1 MPTAANALEA
11 KYGGSFL
18 LVRPICLWCSTELA
32 VFLIL
37 KLTREAFGSEIESTA
52 PLATHDTTRAV
63 STLLGTL
70 DRSTAQATITRLLC
84 LHDAP
89 PNPQEITRRNPTKCT
104 FHTNNIQTIV
114 RMFKR
119 NAKIIPRIAD
129 GLFLKIPGPILDRN
143 ALE

>member
-1 MPTAANALEA
+1 MKPQSRRRRFDASTQQDDSIAMPTAANALEA

-70 DRSTAQATITRLLC
+70 DRSTAQASITRLLFC
-84 LHDAP
+84 LHTPPEP
-89 PNPQEITRRNPTKCT
+89 PNEMTR
-104 FHTNNIQTIV
+104 
-114 RMFKR
+114 
-119 NAKIIPRIAD
+119 
-129 GLFLKIPGPILDRN
+129 
-143 ALE
+143 